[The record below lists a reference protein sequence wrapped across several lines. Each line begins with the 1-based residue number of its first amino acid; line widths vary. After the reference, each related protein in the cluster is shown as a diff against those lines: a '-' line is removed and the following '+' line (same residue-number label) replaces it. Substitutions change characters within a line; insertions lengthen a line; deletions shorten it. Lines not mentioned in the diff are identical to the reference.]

1 MTYRPFND
9 IDSVARSAMSLLEKV
24 KDISKKSIAGKEPK
38 DEVDVKPQSV
48 GSPLVAEKN
57 EISPSAMHKKTKI
70 VRAMKRNKDSF
81 HKRYGKDAESV
92 MHATATKMARNE
104 GFELDMTK
112 DELIEE
118 IGPLEEISVVA
129 ELSKKTLGSYIK
141 KASYKVGDHAYH
153 ANDSGSNFEKRGKSL
168 NKAFKRIG
176 GIKNAA
182 DKLAK
187 EEVVAEL
194 SDKTLSSY
202 ANKAKSSAEK
212 HDAAGAYGGNS
223 EKNAHKAVQ
232 RRIGALKALSKI
244 G

>member
-118 IGPLEEISVVA
+118 IGPLEEISV
-129 ELSKKTLGSYIK
+129 
-141 KASYKVGDHAYH
+141 H